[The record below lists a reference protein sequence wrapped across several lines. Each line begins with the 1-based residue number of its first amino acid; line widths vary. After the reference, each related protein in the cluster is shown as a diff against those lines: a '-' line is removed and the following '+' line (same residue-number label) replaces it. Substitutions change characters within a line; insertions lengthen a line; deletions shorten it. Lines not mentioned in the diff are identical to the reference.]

1 MTGRKAGSGVAKS
14 SSLSTRDVGTGLPTT
29 REKRGSITVE
39 SAYQIVTRHHGSKG
53 EEEHAALTVDP
64 HPRTSSS
71 GVCVLAKADGLSD
84 RHDGLRRSTQVPV
97 LQSEREREK
106 NVRILL
112 QVIIASWSRANGALV
127 MMVLSKGNLE
137 EFFSIHNTRRPAARG
152 CDAAGELWELWPLIW
167 KSRRR
172 GARPARKFRPSCTL
186 PHPARHL
193 LPSLTARHVWAMGE
207 GRGLQKLSRT
217 QPTATTH
224 SRARAVGGPW
234 DLRRVTRQWLEWA
247 VAPWA

>member
-1 MTGRKAGSGVAKS
+1 MWEPAFQPQGRKEAPSLLSRLTRLLHVIMAAK
-14 SSLSTRDVGTGLPTT
+14 
-29 REKRGSITVE
+29 EKKSMQHLQLTLILGPHPVLCVCWRKPM
-39 SAYQIVTRHHGSKG
+39 AYQT
-53 EEEHAALTVDP
+53 
-64 HPRTSSS
+64 
-71 GVCVLAKADGLSD
+71 

-97 LQSEREREK
+97 LQSEKEREK

-193 LPSLTARHVWAMGE
+193 LPSLTARHVWALGE